1 MAGPLVPSPDL
12 DADLA
17 GRDEDELLGIVA
29 RLTNEIDSAE
39 AGLSAMRTRRV
50 RAFRHLRVDHGT
62 RRSVIAAAGNVTE
75 GAIGNLIKDL
85 EKREADT
92 PTADA

>member
-12 DADLA
+12 DADLV

-62 RRSVIAAAGNVTE
+62 RRSVIAAAAGNLTE

-85 EKREADT
+85 EKREAET
-92 PTADA
+92 QRG